1 MRTKQLI
8 MPMPLKRVGRFLFSL
23 PFWVNVL
30 AGGVTLATLLCVAG
44 SLWWVLAM
52 LEHFRL
58 QYCLVLVVALLV
70 RLISRKPWHL
80 RRWTLL
86 WTIPLMLNLGLL
98 LPVFVGPFQNREDA
112 IIDVARR
119 PTLLRVLHATL
130 DHNNPDASKAIE
142 YINQQVPDVVS
153 VLEVTPK
160 SLPQLQAGLAG
171 YQLVIAEPRTNSHG
185 SAWFV
190 SKQPSSP
197 IAIQDSALIHLPS
210 DSDRP
215 ILHASITVARKP
227 IDLLCFHA
235 IRPRNAST
243 VKYQQVEFAALAQW
257 SQNLRQN
264 KRLYQIAIGDFNSTP
279 WYGAFRQ
286 LLHDSELVN
295 SQDGYGLQPTWPSGL
310 PSLLRLPIDHCL
322 HSRSLVTVGRSVG
335 PNIGSD
341 HLPLLVALRF

>member
-1 MRTKQLI
+1 
-8 MPMPLKRVGRFLFSL
+8 MPMRLKQASRFLFSL
-23 PFWVNVL
+23 RFWVNVL
-30 AGGVTLATLLCVAG
+30 AGGVTLATLLCIA
-44 SLWWVLAM
+44 SPLWWVLAM

-58 QYCLVLVVALLV
+58 QYSLVLIVALLV
-70 RLISRKPWHL
+70 GLISRNPWSIK
-80 RRWTLL
+80 RWSLL

-98 LPVFVGPFQNREDA
+98 LPVFIGPLQNREDA
-112 IIDVARR
+112 IIDLARR
-119 PTLLRVLHATL
+119 PTLLQVLHATL
-130 DHNNPDASKAIE
+130 DRDNPDASKAIE
-142 YINQQVPDVVS
+142 YINQQAPDVVS
-153 VLEVTPK
+153 VLEVTPQ

-215 ILHASITVARKP
+215 ILQASITVAGKP

-235 IRPRNAST
+235 IRPQNAST

-264 KRLYQIAIGDFNSTP
+264 KRLHTIAIGDFNSTP

-286 LLHDSELVN
+286 LLHNSELVN
-295 SQDGYGLQPTWPSGL
+295 SQDGFGLQLTWSSSL

-322 HSRSLVTVGRSVG
+322 HSRSFVTVGRSVG

-341 HLPLLVALRF
+341 HLPLVVALRFYV